1 MPGSGGTHSQAAE
14 AAERG
19 VRAAASL
26 STAVAGAEN
35 VSAGTSTPR
44 SPTPSVPITKL
55 LGRQGLTR
63 ALLLLALATAKA
75 SPLHSA
81 TPTSTT
87 AAATPTASAAATSTS
102 TPTAAASTASITTT
116 ATEAPTPATTPTS
129 TPTPSTAST
138 TTAAAPAIPS
148 STLAPLAPAAA
159 APPTKSRHSSD
170 RLRANKVDISSRG
183 NRGQKRDGGAPLKER
198 DTRVTTRGSYSYY
211 TRLCCKEALLE
222 EVNGEHELGRKRS
235 AVAGVTSAESPS
247 FSSLLPSS
255 QLPCA
260 PALPNAGPVMA
271 TSPASLPVV
280 NEPMVR
286 RGLILTAGGNDVEVF
301 EDQLNALS
309 EAPKAELDETMM
321 NAGVVLFSREL
332 LSVEQLAKL
341 SIVTSTR
348 AHEEMA
354 HPTPVAFANNHHDG
368 LLGKQVILVLLR
380 TTWMK
385 KQLCAEYAT
394 TQRVV
399 TEHDQEVL
407 SIIDLRLDMI
417 TSFDHL

>member
-1 MPGSGGTHSQAAE
+1 
-14 AAERG
+14 
-19 VRAAASL
+19 
-26 STAVAGAEN
+26 
-35 VSAGTSTPR
+35 
-44 SPTPSVPITKL
+44 
-55 LGRQGLTR
+55 GLTR

-222 EVNGEHELGRKRS
+222 EVNGEHGGAKGEEVVPDQAKGVRELGDE
-235 AVAGVTSAESPS
+235 VVESDVHRGGGS
-247 FSSLLPSS
+247 W
-255 QLPCA
+255 
-260 PALPNAGPVMA
+260 
-271 TSPASLPVV
+271 
-280 NEPMVR
+280 R
-286 RGLILTAGGNDVEVF
+286 RTR
-301 EDQLNALS
+301 Q
-309 EAPKAELDETMM
+309 EA
-321 NAGVVLFSREL
+321 
-332 LSVEQLAKL
+332 
-341 SIVTSTR
+341 
-348 AHEEMA
+348 
-354 HPTPVAFANNHHDG
+354 
-368 LLGKQVILVLLR
+368 
-380 TTWMK
+380 
-385 KQLCAEYAT
+385 
-394 TQRVV
+394 QRGSGC
-399 TEHDQEVL
+399 H
-407 SIIDLRLDMI
+407 
-417 TSFDHL
+417 